1 MLHNKKFGLSKIK
14 EINMEWQFTLT
25 VLYLKNQREVLLMSK
40 KKPQKVDI
48 LFSVKSACVE

>member
-25 VLYLKNQREVLLMSK
+25 VLYLKNQPSYWWAK
-40 KKPQKVDI
+40 KKPQKSRYLI
-48 LFSVKSACVE
+48 